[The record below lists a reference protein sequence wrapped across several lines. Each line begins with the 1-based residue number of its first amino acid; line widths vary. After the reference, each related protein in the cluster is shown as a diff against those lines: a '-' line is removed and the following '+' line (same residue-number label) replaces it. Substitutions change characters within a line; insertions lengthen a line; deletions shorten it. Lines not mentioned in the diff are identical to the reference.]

1 MQTDTNRLTFRWV
14 EIESNTRR
22 VMEVLGNGRH
32 LIYNESE
39 KLKQAVRERLGN
51 ISSQWDYLQEKT
63 KEKNEKLKEVS
74 KQYDHIMGIKY
85 INFWMGDIETLLI
98 NQDIGNAECCKELVR
113 TT

>member
-1 MQTDTNRLTFRWV
+1 
-14 EIESNTRR
+14 
-22 VMEVLGNGRH
+22 MEVLGNGRH

-98 NQDIGNAECCKELVR
+98 NQDIGKGLNAVKNLLGQHEVIEEDIAAHWIKI
-113 TT
+113 